1 MKATEIPQNIN
12 EIDGE
17 FVVDY
22 CKAQGQAAVDWL
34 KGVYARPPKQDKNG
48 NLREISFIE
57 VRNEF
62 ARQYFPALMPTS
74 KARKKTIKNLLD
86 NL

>member
-34 KGVYARPPKQDKNG
+34 KEVYTAPPKKDKNG
-48 NLREISFIE
+48 KERDISFIE
-57 VRNEF
+57 VRNLF
-62 ARQYFPALMPTS
+62 ARKYFPALMPTS
-74 KARKKTIKNLLD
+74 KAKKKTIKNLLD